1 MGSHC
6 RTSGTVCE
14 RPPGKPEAG
23 GLFLLCFSDK
33 AAPTANIAVYPRNDH
48 SSFPSASPQKQDKSP
63 KRMTEH
69 QQSKEE
75 R

>member
-1 MGSHC
+1 MRSHS

-14 RPPGKPEAG
+14 RPPGKQKPG
-23 GLFLLCFSDK
+23 VFFLLYFTDRT
-33 AAPTANIAVYPRNDH
+33 APTANNAVHPRNDH
-48 SSFPSASPQKQDKSP
+48 SSFPSASPQKQDKSL
-63 KRMTEH
+63 KRMAEH